1 MKKRIMSILLCLIL
15 ALGMLPAV
23 AFADSGTLQL
33 SQVIVNEAETV
44 IEDDKTA
51 FTFTIKANDAG
62 NDYYKTIDVT
72 GGSIKE
78 LTDLPAGS
86 YTITQTQQ
94 TGYTICAISGAAETN
109 YNKDYYVINV
119 NEGTDNPVVTFINT
133 RLAEMSSVSIKKTA
147 TDLPNGTD
155 YPNPTVSIYAVDEN
169 GSKLDNEA
177 IWTGTLTA
185 NGDTL
190 YIKPLFKSGTYIV
203 EETGADVTD
212 YDYATTLSVKENG
225 ADVQCNG
232 ITFTVG
238 EKPKTYSLTVENQ
251 YKSALPE
258 DATVDIM
265 VQKVWNDDEY
275 KLMRPDK
282 ITVRLLAN
290 GRKVDAMTLTADD
303 EGQWVGAFIEK
314 PVADET
320 GEIITYTVAEDVP
333 ENYTVEYTR
342 ETGDIVNWTII
353 NTYDPGPEPVQ
364 VKLIAMKTM
373 DGDVPAASAFTFEL
387 KNDAEQVVQTVENNE
402 NGMILF
408 EELFFEEAGTYTYTM
423 SEVAGDDTSIAYDS
437 SVYTAKI
444 EVELNTDGNY
454 EATVVYEK
462 DGQPYVMTD
471 SDESIPVFEN
481 TTKPGA
487 LVVSKTVS
495 GGGADKTKAFTFT
508 VTLSENGDIVN
519 GEYGGVTFTDGAAA
533 FTLTDGQSKT
543 ISGLPAGFSYTVAES
558 DNSGY
563 TVKVN
568 NTDETTASGTIE
580 AAKTAIVTFD
590 NYKAKDPEPAEVTL
604 NAVKTL
610 DGAAPTD
617 NSFTF
622 TLKDEK
628 GSIVQTKTN
637 DGGQITFDSLSFSSV
652 GTYRYTME
660 EAAGTDSTITY
671 DKAVYTVIINVTK
684 SDDYQA
690 TVTYEK
696 DGTAYSETPVFANT
710 TVKNTISVS
719 VNKVWKDNESD
730 SRPDCVTVQLYCDGK
745 AYGDAVTLNKDNNWS
760 FTWNEL
766 DEDCTWTVDEV
777 NVPDG
782 YTRSVTHSGN
792 NWTITNSKPLDQVPH
807 TGDSSDNTLWLSLAC
822 LSAAGLLIAIVDRK
836 RLNSRQG

>member
-1 MKKRIMSILLCLIL
+1 M
-15 ALGMLPAV
+15 G
-23 AFADSGTLQL
+23 
-33 SQVIVNEAETV
+33 
-44 IEDDKTA
+44 A
-51 FTFTIKANDAG
+51 FT
-62 NDYYKTIDVT
+62 
-72 GGSIKE
+72 
-78 LTDLPAGS
+78 
-86 YTITQTQQ
+86 
-94 TGYTICAISGAAETN
+94 
-109 YNKDYYVINV
+109 
-119 NEGTDNPVVTFINT
+119 
-133 RLAEMSSVSIKKTA
+133 
-147 TDLPNGTD
+147 
-155 YPNPTVSIYAVDEN
+155 
-169 GSKLDNEA
+169 
-177 IWTGTLTA
+177 
-185 NGDTL
+185 
-190 YIKPLFKSGTYIV
+190 
-203 EETGADVTD
+203 
-212 YDYATTLSVKENG
+212 
-225 ADVQCNG
+225 
-232 ITFTVG
+232 
-238 EKPKTYSLTVENQ
+238 
-251 YKSALPE
+251 
-258 DATVDIM
+258 
-265 VQKVWNDDEY
+265 
-275 KLMRPDK
+275 
-282 ITVRLLAN
+282 
-290 GRKVDAMTLTADD
+290 
-303 EGQWVGAFIEK
+303 EK

-320 GEIITYTVAEDVP
+320 GEIITSTVAEDVP
-333 ENYTVEYTR
+333 ENYTVEYTE
-342 ETGDIVNWTII
+342 ETGDIIHWTII

-364 VKLIAMKTM
+364 VNLMATKTM
-373 DGDVPAASAFTFEL
+373 DGDIPAASAFTFEL
-387 KNDAEQVVQTVENNE
+387 KNDAEQVVQTVKNDE
-402 NGMILF
+402 NGMIFF

-423 SEVAGDDTSIAYDS
+423 SEVAGDDTAIAYDS

-444 EVELNTDGNY
+444 DVELNTDGNY
-454 EATVVYEK
+454 EATVAYEK

-471 SDESIPVFEN
+471 SDETIPVFKN

-508 VTLSENGDIVN
+508 VTLNENGDIVN
-519 GEYGGVTFTDGAAA
+519 GEYGGVTFTDGTAT

-543 ISGLPAGFSYTVAES
+543 ISELPAGFSYTVAES
-558 DNSGY
+558 DNSSY

-580 AAKTAIVTFD
+580 AAKTAIVAFD

-610 DGAAPTD
+610 DGAEPTD

-628 GSIVQTKTN
+628 GKIVQTKTN

-671 DKAVYTVIINVTK
+671 DKTVYTVIITVTK
-684 SDDYQA
+684 SDDYEA
-690 TVTYEK
+690 TVAYEK
-696 DGTAYSETPVFANT
+696 DGTAYSETPVFTNT

-730 SRPDCVTVQLYCDGK
+730 SRPDSVTVQLYCDGK

-760 FTWNEL
+760 CTWNEL
-766 DEDCTWTVDEV
+766 DEDCAWTVDEV

-807 TGDSSDNTLWLSLAC
+807 TGDSSDNTLWLCLAC